1 MKLRIR
7 GDSIRLRLKINE
19 VDRIATG
26 ESIVEQT
33 HFPDSVLTYRLEA
46 SENGNTTTTFRD
58 GNLVIRLPKADL
70 EEWAGNDT
78 VSLSSEQNVAGAG
91 TLSLLVE
98 KDFEC
103 LAPGHHRDCTDDDD
117 TFPHPNASVG

>member
-7 GDSIRLRLKINE
+7 GDSVRLRLKVSE
-19 VDRIATG
+19 VNRIAAG

-33 HFPDSVLTYRLEA
+33 HFPNSVLTYRLEA
-46 SENGNTTTTFRD
+46 SENGGSTTSFKD
-58 GNLVIRLPKADL
+58 GNLVVRLPRMDL
-70 EEWAGNDT
+70 EEWAGSET
-78 VSLSSEQNVAGAG
+78 VSLSSEQNVANAG

-103 LAPGHHRDCTDDDD
+103 LAPGHHRDCEDDED
-117 TFPHPNASVG
+117 TFPHPNA

>member
-7 GDSIRLRLKINE
+7 GDSIRLRLKVGE
-19 VDRIATG
+19 VSRVAAG

-46 SENGNTTTTFRD
+46 SVNGDTTTSFRD
-58 GNLVIRLPKADL
+58 GNLVVQLPRADL
-70 EEWAGNDT
+70 EEWAGSDS
-78 VSLSSEQNVAGAG
+78 VSLCIEQDVADAG
-91 TLSLLVE
+91 SLSLLVE

-103 LAPGHHRDCTDDDD
+103 LAPGHHRDCTDDED
-117 TFPHPNASVG
+117 TFPHPNA